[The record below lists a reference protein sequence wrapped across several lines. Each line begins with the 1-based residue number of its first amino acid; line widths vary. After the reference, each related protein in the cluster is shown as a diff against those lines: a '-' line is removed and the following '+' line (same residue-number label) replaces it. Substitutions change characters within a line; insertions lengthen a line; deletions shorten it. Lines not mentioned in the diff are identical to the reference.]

1 MEGSYLFFSLIEYF
15 RFIMNLDYIIYKS
28 YMKLFYHVCY
38 RTIKIFK
45 LAYGDYVAH
54 VTSVSVKV
62 VINLVACLFQYL

>member
-1 MEGSYLFFSLIEYF
+1 
-15 RFIMNLDYIIYKS
+15 
-28 YMKLFYHVCY
+28 MKLFYHVCY

>member
-38 RTIKIFK
+38 RTIKRNW
-45 LAYGDYVAH
+45 LM
-54 VTSVSVKV
+54 VTM
-62 VINLVACLFQYL
+62 LPMLPM